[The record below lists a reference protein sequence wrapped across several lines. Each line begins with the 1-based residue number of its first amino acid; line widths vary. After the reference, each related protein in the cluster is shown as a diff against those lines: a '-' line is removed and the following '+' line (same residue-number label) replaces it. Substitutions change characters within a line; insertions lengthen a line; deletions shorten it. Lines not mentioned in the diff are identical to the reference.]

1 MGFGHS
7 QIRPRSL
14 ACVAGVL
21 AAAVVCGPAAAQQQ
35 PQPRQQ
41 SQIKAVTI
49 SSLTEQG
56 FEIKAL
62 GRGDALV
69 VQKGKDVFWCILH
82 LSNTSP
88 LSYQSECYS
97 IR

>member
-1 MGFGHS
+1 M
-7 QIRPRSL
+7 
-14 ACVAGVL
+14 
-21 AAAVVCGPAAAQQQ
+21 
-35 PQPRQQ
+35 
-41 SQIKAVTI
+41 

>member
-1 MGFGHS
+1 LG
-7 QIRPRSL
+7 
-14 ACVAGVL
+14 CVAGLL
-21 AAAVVCGPAAAQQQ
+21 AAAVVCGAAAAQQLQ
-35 PQPRQQ
+35 PQARQQ
-41 SQIKAVTI
+41 SQPKAVTV

-62 GRGDALV
+62 GRGDALI

-82 LSNTSP
+82 LSNGSP

>member
-1 MGFGHS
+1 MGKIMGFGHS
-7 QIRPRSL
+7 RIRPRSL

-21 AAAVVCGPAAAQQQ
+21 AAAVVCGPVAAQQ
-35 PQPRQQ
+35 RQQ